1 MTDTGG
7 LLNDRAWRLSQTIR
21 DRIGDLGGE
30 SHTLDNGGIVLDLGV
45 NVTGGLEAGLDLSRL
60 CLADRG
66 RVTVT
71 GGSQPTGDLSLIH
84 I

>member
-21 DRIGDLGGE
+21 DRIGDLSGA

-45 NVTGGLEAGLDLSRL
+45 NVTGGLEAGLDL
-60 CLADRG
+60 
-66 RVTVT
+66 
-71 GGSQPTGDLSLIH
+71 
-84 I
+84 